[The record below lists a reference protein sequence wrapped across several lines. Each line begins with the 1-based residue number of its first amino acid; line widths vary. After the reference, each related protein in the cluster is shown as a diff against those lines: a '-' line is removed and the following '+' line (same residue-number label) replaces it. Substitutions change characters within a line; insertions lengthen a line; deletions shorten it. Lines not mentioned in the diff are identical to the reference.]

1 MMDIQATTAAEA
13 GSSGVRRDTALQV
26 LLIGLGREIL
36 AIRTACVRE
45 IIDPVPLTVVPG
57 ARSFLPALINV
68 RGNVIPLA
76 DLALRLGL
84 PRGADTA
91 DTRFV
96 VVEIDIDDDPVVVGI
111 IADKV
116 FEVTEVQSSQ
126 SLPTPRIG
134 ARWNPEF
141 VQFMI
146 RWGDEFV
153 LVPDL
158 ELLLS

>member
-1 MMDIQATTAAEA
+1 MDAQVTASLPA
-13 GSSGVRRDTALQV
+13 GARADSTLQV
-26 LLIGLGREIL
+26 LMVGLGREIL
-36 AIRTACVRE
+36 AIRTESVRE

-76 DLALRLGL
+76 DVALRLGL
-84 PRGADTA
+84 PRGPETP

-96 VVEIDIDDDPVVVGI
+96 VVAVEVDGDPVTVGL

-116 FEVTEVQSSQ
+116 FEVTEVESAQSMS
-126 SLPTPRIG
+126 TPRIG

-141 VQFMI
+141 VQFML
-146 RWGDEFV
+146 RWGEEFV

>member
-1 MMDIQATTAAEA
+1 MMDVQTNATLPAAA
-13 GSSGVRRDTALQV
+13 RADGALQV
-26 LLIGLGREIL
+26 LMIGLGDEIL
-36 AIRTACVRE
+36 AIRTESVRE
-45 IIDPVPLTVVPG
+45 IIDPVPLTLVPG

-76 DLALRLGL
+76 DISLRIGL
-84 PRGADTA
+84 PRGPETP

-96 VVEIDIDDDPVVVGI
+96 VVEIEIDGDPVTVGL

-116 FEVTEVQSSQ
+116 FEVTEVQSAQ
-126 SLPTPRIG
+126 SLPAPRIG
-134 ARWNPEF
+134 ARWNAEF
-141 VQFMI
+141 VQFML

-158 ELLLS
+158 ELLLG

>member
-1 MMDIQATTAAEA
+1 MMDVQTDAALPA
-13 GSSGVRRDTALQV
+13 ALRADAALQV
-26 LLIGLGREIL
+26 LMIGLGDEIL
-36 AIRTACVRE
+36 AIRTGSVRE
-45 IIDPVPLTVVPG
+45 IIDPVPLTLVPG

-76 DLALRLGL
+76 DIAMRLGL
-84 PRGADTA
+84 PRGPETQ

-96 VVEIDIDDDPVVVGI
+96 VVEIEIDGDPVTVGL

-116 FEVTEVQSSQ
+116 YEVTEVQSVQ

-141 VQFMI
+141 VEFMI

-158 ELLLS
+158 ELLLG

>member
-1 MMDIQATTAAEA
+1 MMDVQATATLPAAA
-13 GSSGVRRDTALQV
+13 RADTTLQV
-26 LLIGLGREIL
+26 LMIGLGREIL
-36 AIRTACVRE
+36 AIRTESVRE
-45 IIDPVPLTVVPG
+45 IIDPVPLTLVPG

-76 DLALRLGL
+76 DISLRLSL
-84 PRGADTA
+84 PRGPQTP

-96 VVEIDIDDDPVVVGI
+96 VVEVEVDGDPIIVGLM
-111 IADKV
+111 ADKV
-116 FEVTEVQSSQ
+116 FEVTEVQSAQ